1 MRALY
6 AAGMWKALGHVPR
19 LEGREEKTAV
29 KRRGE
34 SDVAE
39 DGDAFG
45 FGAFPLISR
54 GGIWP
59 MRPPSSVVS
68 LPLCADQVP
77 MPFTRLGSYTT
88 MPVATAY
95 SRSGPGNPGTVR
107 SSLCSMEFVFQR
119 MDIKRTD
126 SR

>member
-1 MRALY
+1 
-6 AAGMWKALGHVPR
+6 MWKALGHVPR
-19 LEGREEKTAV
+19 LEGREEKTVV
-29 KRRGE
+29 KRRRE

-45 FGAFPLISR
+45 FGAFPLIVE
-54 GGIWP
+54 GIWP
-59 MRPPSSVVS
+59 MRPLRSVVS

-107 SSLCSMEFVFQR
+107 SSLALWNMYFNGW
-119 MDIKRTD
+119 I
-126 SR
+126 SRE

>member
-6 AAGMWKALGHVPR
+6 AARMWKALGHVPR
-19 LEGREEKTAV
+19 LEGIEEKTVV

-45 FGAFPLISR
+45 FGAFPLTVE
-54 GGIWP
+54 GIWP
-59 MRPPSSVVS
+59 MRPLSSVVS
-68 LPLCADQVP
+68 LPLCVDQVP

-95 SRSGPGNPGTVR
+95 SRSGPGNPGTIR
-107 SSLCSMEFVFQR
+107 SSLALWNMYCQR
-119 MDIKRTD
+119 MDNKRTD